1 MLLSEI
7 FGKRKGEMMRRFGSL
22 GMGGISASIL
32 VVGVFLVGCSKA
44 DSSAESPIGHE
55 GKHLQRPSPSVVSG
69 PEGSALMAYRAMW
82 RDLTAASLTSNAA
95 SPSLDDHARDGAL
108 ELMKFG
114 LKKAKKEKLVSKG
127 APLVDPE
134 VVSAIGSEVKL
145 RDCVDD
151 RHWLQ
156 YKLGGELKNNL
167 PGGHFR
173 TDATVRRVGGVWKVS
188 YLYMHEVG
196 SC

>member
-1 MLLSEI
+1 MVC
-7 FGKRKGEMMRRFGSL
+7 RFGSL
-22 GMGGISASIL
+22 GVGGVSALIL
-32 VVGVFLVGCSKA
+32 AAGVFLVSCSKA

-55 GKHLQRPSPSVVSG
+55 GNPLLTESPSMG
-69 PEGSALMAYRAMW
+69 KRPEGPALMTYRAMW
-82 RDLTAASLTSNAA
+82 RDLTVASLTSNAA

-108 ELMKFG
+108 ELMKYG
-114 LKKAKKEKLVSKG
+114 LKKAKKERLVSKG
-127 APLVDPE
+127 APLVDPD
-134 VVSAIGSEVKL
+134 VVSTTGSEVKL

-156 YKLGGELKNNL
+156 YKLNGELKNDV